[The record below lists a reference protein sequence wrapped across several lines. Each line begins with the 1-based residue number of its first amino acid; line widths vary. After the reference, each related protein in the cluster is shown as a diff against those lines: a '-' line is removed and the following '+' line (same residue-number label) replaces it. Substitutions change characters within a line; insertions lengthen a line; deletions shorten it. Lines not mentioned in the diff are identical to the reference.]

1 MKLCNNFRTH
11 FHNINLQYLDNCSFS
26 CYCFNSCSGRV
37 VPVVW
42 QHWWCISICFSLK
55 HVPFCLWG
63 PGPALS
69 QWVSGPWRRHMWKYK
84 SFLNVYSHVLKR
96 AWMQTRAELS
106 SMWLPRICSLIRRQV
121 ILLFLFP
128 FIPSKTQIS
137 FSSLLLQNQQW
148 TLQRC
153 PEIYWLL
160 EMMLHFQSELTFNLK
175 SLEHSRVGSSTKWTF

>member
-11 FHNINLQYLDNCSFS
+11 FHNINLQYLDKCSFS
-26 CYCFNSCSGRV
+26 FYCFNSCSGRV

-96 AWMQTRAELS
+96 AWTQTRAELS

-121 ILLFLFP
+121 ILLFLFL
-128 FIPSKTQIS
+128 
-137 FSSLLLQNQQW
+137 SSL
-148 TLQRC
+148 QRPKFHLAAYC
-153 PEIYWLL
+153 CRTSSGLCNAVLRFTGSWKWCYTSSL
-160 EMMLHFQSELTFNLK
+160 NLP
-175 SLEHSRVGSSTKWTF
+175 ST